1 MMLNADERVRL
12 AYGLALPEGVT
23 TAWGARLIAPS
34 DLLHDRQDLVA
45 ADDESKAKLIAWLN
59 GTPAGTGAIR
69 EMQERLVEMRYSMPD
84 GGEFVAYEDEHGK
97 VIADTRRSCGY
108 VYVAGWLK

>member
-1 MMLNADERVRL
+1 METTEKKL
-12 AYGLALPEGVT
+12 AFGLREAVPAEAKA
-23 TAWGARLIAPS
+23 AWGARLIEPG
-34 DLLHDRQDLVA
+34 DLLHDRQDLVSDSDEDKA
-45 ADDESKAKLIAWLN
+45 ALVAWLN
-59 GTPAGTGAIR
+59 GTPAGTGAIH